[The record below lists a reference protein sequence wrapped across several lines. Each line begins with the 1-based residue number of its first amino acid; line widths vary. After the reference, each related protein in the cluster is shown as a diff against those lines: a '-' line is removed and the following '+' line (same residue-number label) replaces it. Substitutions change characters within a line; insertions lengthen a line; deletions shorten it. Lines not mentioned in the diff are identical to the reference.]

1 VAQVVVCLPSKY
13 EALSSNPNTTKK
25 PKMRLTCQVT
35 EVKVN
40 LKIMTVAEKEG

>member
-1 VAQVVVCLPSKY
+1 
-13 EALSSNPNTTKK
+13 
-25 PKMRLTCQVT
+25 MRLTCQVT